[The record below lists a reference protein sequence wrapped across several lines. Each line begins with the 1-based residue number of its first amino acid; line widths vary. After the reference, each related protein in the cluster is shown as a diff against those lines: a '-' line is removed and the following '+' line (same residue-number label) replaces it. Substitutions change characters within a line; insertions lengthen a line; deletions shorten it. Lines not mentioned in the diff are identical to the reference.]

1 MKIGGIDMPIVQED
15 FGSNLEHEC
24 ALAIEDWNSRMF
36 KLGVGIPHDRQVLVF
51 EMMCVVA
58 HRTVMGL
65 YEENGNDKDRDDP
78 SEEPCS

>member
-15 FGSNLEHEC
+15 FGSNLEYEC
-24 ALAIEDWNSRMF
+24 ALAVEDWNNRMI
-36 KLGVGIPHDRQVLVF
+36 KMGVGIPHDRQVLVF

-78 SEEPCS
+78 SEEPCG